1 MAAIG
6 VGFGAAFELGLSG
19 AQATPSPEATVALK
33 STNPAINAIID
44 NGAQADQKV
53 STPLQQ
59 LAYYNRWFRRWYNR
73 YYHRW

>member
-1 MAAIG
+1 M
-6 VGFGAAFELGLSG
+6 LGLSG
-19 AQATPSPEATVALK
+19 AQATPSPEASVALK
-33 STNPAINAIID
+33 STNPAINAITD

-53 STPLQQ
+53 STPLKQ